1 MAKTA
6 KRDSRRKARLE
17 RRAQEEAMRRR
28 GRQMRLAWIAG
39 GAVVLAGLVGFA
51 VVRSRSAPDAA
62 APSAAQP
69 AGQPAQ
75 AGTPDAPTAP
85 ATSPAASP
93 TPAARKPVIISVA
106 DQGRTHVAPGESHPA
121 YTSNPPA
128 SGWHY
133 AGTAPWG
140 FHNGEL
146 PDELLI
152 HNLEHGG
159 IWITYKDDQDAS
171 VVDPLVALAREF
183 PRKLVVTHRPKNDS
197 PLAVVAWGRLMTL
210 DRYDRAAIV
219 DFYNRFKN
227 KGPEFVP
234 D

>member
-1 MAKTA
+1 MVKAAKKET
-6 KRDSRRKARLE
+6 RRQARSE
-17 RRAQEEAMRRR
+17 RRAQEEALRRR
-28 GRQMRLAWIAG
+28 SRQMRLAAIVG
-39 GAVVLAGLVGFA
+39 GAVVLVGLVAF
-51 VVRSRSAPDAA
+51 VLLRSEP
-62 APSAAQP
+62 APSVATPPAVQP

-75 AGTPDAPTAP
+75 AETPTAP
-85 ATSPAASP
+85 AP
-93 TPAARKPVIISVA
+93 RKPQIVSVS
-106 DQGRTHVAPGESHPA
+106 DQGRAHVAPGEPHPA
-121 YTSNPPA
+121 YNSNPPA

-159 IWITYKDDQDAS
+159 IWVSYKDDQDAS
-171 VVDPLVALAREF
+171 VVDPLVAMAREF
-183 PRKLVVTHRPKNDS
+183 PRKFVVTHRPKNDS
-197 PLAVVAWGRLMTL
+197 PIAVVAWGRVMKL
-210 DRYDRAAIV
+210 DRFDRAALV

>member
-1 MAKTA
+1 MAKAA
-6 KRDSRRKARLE
+6 KKETRRQVRLE
-17 RRAQEEAMRRR
+17 RRAQEETKRRHS
-28 GRQMRLAWIAG
+28 RQTRQLWIIG
-39 GAVVLAGLVGFA
+39 GVVALVALVGLVVWTSTRPVSTTSSPSQPG
-51 VVRSRSAPDAA
+51 SSQPGAA
-62 APSAAQP
+62 A
-69 AGQPAQ
+69 
-75 AGTPDAPTAP
+75 TP
-85 ATSPAASP
+85 
-93 TPAARKPVIISVA
+93 RIVSVP
-106 DQGRTHVAPGESHPA
+106 DQGRTHVAPGQPHPP
-121 YTSNPPA
+121 YNSNPPV

-133 AGTAPWG
+133 PSTASWG
-140 FHNGEL
+140 FHNSAL

-159 IWITYKDDQDAS
+159 IWITYKDDRNSA

-183 PRKLVVTHRPKNDS
+183 PRKLVITHRPNNDN
-197 PLAVVAWGRLMTL
+197 PLAVAAWGQLMKL

>member
-1 MAKTA
+1 MAKAA
-6 KRDSRRKARLE
+6 KRETRRQTRVE
-17 RRAQEEAMRRR
+17 RRAQEEAQRRR

-39 GAVVLAGLVGFA
+39 GAVVLIGLIAFILLRPG
-51 VVRSRSAPDAA
+51 SS
-62 APSAAQP
+62 PSAS
-69 AGQPAQ
+69 
-75 AGTPDAPTAP
+75 TAP
-85 ATSPAASP
+85 AQSPGRP
-93 TPAARKPVIISVA
+93 PIVSVA
-106 DQGRTHVAPGESHPA
+106 DQGRAHVAPGEPHPA
-121 YTSNPPA
+121 YNSNPPA

-140 FHNGEL
+140 FHNAEL

-159 IWITYKDDQDAS
+159 IWITYKDDQDAA

-183 PRKLVVTHRPKNDS
+183 PRKLVVTHRPTNDS
-197 PLAVVAWGRLMTL
+197 RLAVAAWGRLMKL
-210 DRYDRAAIV
+210 DRYDRGVIV

>member
-1 MAKTA
+1 MAKAA
-6 KRDSRRKARLE
+6 KRETRRQARLE
-17 RRAQEEAMRRR
+17 RRAQEEAIRRR
-28 GRQMRLAWIAG
+28 SRQMRLAWIAG
-39 GAVVLAGLVGFA
+39 GVILLAGLVAFILLRPGP
-51 VVRSRSAPDAA
+51 SPSASTP
-62 APSAAQP
+62 PAAQP
-69 AGQPAQ
+69 AGPQAQP
-75 AGTPDAPTAP
+75 GT
-85 ATSPAASP
+85 AA
-93 TPAARKPVIISVA
+93 TPAARKPQIVSVR
-106 DQGRTHVAPGESHPA
+106 DQGRDHVAPGQSHPA
-121 YTSNPPA
+121 YNSNPPS

-183 PRKLVVTHRPKNDS
+183 PRKLVITHRPKNDT
-197 PLAVVAWGRLMTL
+197 PIAVVAWGRVMKL
-210 DRYDRAAIV
+210 DRYDREAVV

>member
-1 MAKTA
+1 MAKAA
-6 KRDSRRKARLE
+6 KRETRRQVRLE
-17 RRAQEEAMRRR
+17 RRAQEEAIRRR
-28 GRQMRLAWIAG
+28 SRQMRLAWIAG
-39 GAVVLAGLVGFA
+39 GAILLAGLVAFILLRPGL
-51 VVRSRSAPDAA
+51 SPSASTP
-62 APSAAQP
+62 PAAQP
-69 AGQPAQ
+69 AGPQAQ
-75 AGTPDAPTAP
+75 SGT
-85 ATSPAASP
+85 AA
-93 TPAARKPVIISVA
+93 TPAARKPQIVSVR
-106 DQGRTHVAPGESHPA
+106 DQGRDHVAPGQAHPA
-121 YTSNPPA
+121 YNSNPPS

-159 IWITYKDDQDAS
+159 IWITYKDDQEAP

-183 PRKLVVTHRPKNDS
+183 PRKLVITHRPKNDT
-197 PLAVVAWGRLMTL
+197 PIAVVAWGRVMKL
-210 DRYDRAAIV
+210 DRYDREAIV

>member
-1 MAKTA
+1 MAKAA
-6 KRDSRRKARLE
+6 KRDTRRKARLE
-17 RRAQEEAMRRR
+17 RRAQEEAMRQRS
-28 GRQMRLAWIAG
+28 RQMRLAWIAG
-39 GAVVLAGLVGFA
+39 GAVILAGLVGFA
-51 VVRSRSAPDAA
+51 VVRSRS
-62 APSAAQP
+62 
-69 AGQPAQ
+69 
-75 AGTPDAPTAP
+75 
-85 ATSPAASP
+85 TSSAASP
-93 TPAARKPVIISVA
+93 TPAERKPMIVSVA
-106 DQGRTHVAPGESHPA
+106 DQGRTHIAPGDAHPA
-121 YTSNPPA
+121 FNSNPPA

-159 IWITYKDDQDAS
+159 IWISYKDDQDAS
-171 VVDPLVALAREF
+171 LVDPLVALAREF

-197 PLAVVAWGRLMTL
+197 PLAVVAWGRLMKL
-210 DRYDRAAIV
+210 DRYERAAIV

>member
-1 MAKTA
+1 MAKAA
-6 KRDSRRKARLE
+6 KKETRRQTRLE
-17 RRAQEEAMRRR
+17 RRAQEEAQRRR
-28 GRQMRLAWIAG
+28 TRQMRLAWIAG
-39 GAVVLAGLVGFA
+39 GAVVVVGLLAFILL
-51 VVRSRSAPDAA
+51 RPKPS
-62 APSAAQP
+62 PSASTPAAVQP

-75 AGTPDAPTAP
+75 AGTPPAP
-85 ATSPAASP
+85 AV
-93 TPAARKPVIISVA
+93 RKPEIVSVA
-106 DQGRTHVAPGESHPA
+106 DQGRAHVAPGASHPA
-121 YTSNPPA
+121 YNSNPPA

-159 IWITYKDDQDAS
+159 IWITYKDDQDPAT
-171 VVDPLVALAREF
+171 VDPLVALAREF
-183 PRKLVVTHRPKNDS
+183 PRKLVATHRPKNDS
-197 PLAVVAWGRLMTL
+197 PLAVVAWGRVMKL

>member
-1 MAKTA
+1 MAKAA
-6 KRDSRRKARLE
+6 KRETRRQTRVE
-17 RRAQEEAMRRR
+17 RRAQEEAQRRR

-39 GAVVLAGLVGFA
+39 GAVVLIGLIAFILLRPGP
-51 VVRSRSAPDAA
+51 S
-62 APSAAQP
+62 PSASTP
-69 AGQPAQ
+69 PGQSSGRP
-75 AGTPDAPTAP
+75 PI
-85 ATSPAASP
+85 
-93 TPAARKPVIISVA
+93 VSVA
-106 DQGRTHVAPGESHPA
+106 DQGRAHVAPGEPHPA
-121 YTSNPPA
+121 YNSNPPA

-140 FHNGEL
+140 FHNAEL

-159 IWITYKDDQDAS
+159 IWITYKDDQDAA
-171 VVDPLVALAREF
+171 VVNPLVALAREF
-183 PRKLVVTHRPKNDS
+183 PRKLVVTHRPTNDS
-197 PLAVVAWGRLMTL
+197 PIAVAAWGRLMKL
-210 DRYDRAAIV
+210 DRYDRGAIV

>member
-1 MAKTA
+1 MAKAA
-6 KRDSRRKARLE
+6 KKETRRQTRLE
-17 RRAQEEAMRRR
+17 RRAQEEAQRRR
-28 GRQMRLAWIAG
+28 TRQMQLAWIVG
-39 GAVVLAGLVGFA
+39 GAVVVVGLLAFVLL
-51 VVRSRSAPDAA
+51 RPKPS
-62 APSAAQP
+62 PSASTPAAVQS

-75 AGTPDAPTAP
+75 AGTPSAP
-85 ATSPAASP
+85 AV
-93 TPAARKPVIISVA
+93 RKPEIVSVA
-106 DQGRTHVAPGESHPA
+106 DQGRAHVAPGASHPA
-121 YTSNPPA
+121 YNSNPPA

-159 IWITYKDDQDAS
+159 IWITYKDDQDAAI
-171 VVDPLVALAREF
+171 VDPLVALAREF
-183 PRKLVVTHRPKNDS
+183 PRKLVATHRPKNDS
-197 PLAVVAWGRLMTL
+197 RLAVVAWGRVMKL